1 MKKDHSWIKAVRRN
15 GWTQYLV
22 MKKLIRKRFRAD
34 LLNILLYIG
43 IKTLSLQKMCSN
55 IIMIR
60 KLLLFATLSV
70 ATSAMADQ
78 KQTVVIHG
86 DKVDKTVRTIA
97 FQDDKAIITFADG
110 NSQTVDRSAFA
121 VYISNINTTAIGK
134 TTVGKKASG
143 HCYTIDGVKVDK
155 PTRKGVYIKDG
166 KKIKE

>member
-1 MKKDHSWIKAVRRN
+1 
-15 GWTQYLV
+15 
-22 MKKLIRKRFRAD
+22 
-34 LLNILLYIG
+34 
-43 IKTLSLQKMCSN
+43 MCSN

-110 NSQTVDRSAFA
+110 NRQTVDRSAFA

-143 HCYTIDGVKVDK
+143 QCYTIDGVKVDK